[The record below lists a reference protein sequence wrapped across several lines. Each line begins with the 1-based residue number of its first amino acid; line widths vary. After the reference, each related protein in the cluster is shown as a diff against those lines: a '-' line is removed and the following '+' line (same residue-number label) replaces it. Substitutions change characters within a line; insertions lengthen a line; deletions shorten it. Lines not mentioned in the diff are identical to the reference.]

1 MLSVN
6 RPTADGARLSGFP
19 GTSAQPSV
27 AEGASAPTSTPGCP
41 CFLEG
46 LTDRSCTNL
55 CLLYQGVRRAPSGP
69 PCRATGQE
77 GRS

>member
-1 MLSVN
+1 MLTVN
-6 RPTADGARLSGFP
+6 RPFPDGSVALGVPNASTEPR
-19 GTSAQPSV
+19 V

-55 CLLYQGVRRAPSGP
+55 CLLYQGVRVAPSGP
-69 PCRATGQE
+69 PCRATGNE